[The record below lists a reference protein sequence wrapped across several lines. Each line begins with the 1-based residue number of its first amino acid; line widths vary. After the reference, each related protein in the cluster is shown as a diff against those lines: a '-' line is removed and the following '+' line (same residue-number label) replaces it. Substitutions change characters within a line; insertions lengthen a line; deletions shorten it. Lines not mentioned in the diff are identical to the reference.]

1 MKLSPHFTLEEMT
14 FSEVAARKRLDNTP
28 TDDILFNLN
37 RLAFFLEEVRN
48 LLGKPII
55 ISSAYRSPVVNQA
68 VGGKPTS
75 QHCLGL
81 AADIRVSGMTPD
93 AVVKAVRDSHLAY
106 DQVIREFDQWT
117 HISIPPKTRE
127 ARKQALIIDDAGTRS
142 YA

>member
-1 MKLSPHFTLEEMT
+1 MKLSPHFTMEEMT
-14 FSEVAARKRLDNTP
+14 FSEVAERKRLDNTP

-48 LLGKPII
+48 LLGNPII
-55 ISSAYRSPVVNQA
+55 INSAYRSPAVNAA

-81 AADIRVSGMTPD
+81 AADIRVPGMTPD
-93 AVVKAVRDSHLAY
+93 AVVTVVRNSHLSY
-106 DQVIREFDQWT
+106 DQVIREFDRWT
-117 HISIPPKTRE
+117 HISIPPKNRE
-127 ARKQALIIDDAGTRS
+127 ARKQALIIDGAGERN